1 MRVLGIETSCDET
14 AAAIVE
20 DGRRPDRPLLLSGR
34 GLSESGSCSGH
45 LSGAPARAGTP
56 RAHAEPGLSSAPD
69 ESPGARDRMGPDVR
83 VLGIET
89 SCDETAAAIVEDGRR
104 PLADVV
110 ATQIEIHRR
119 WGGVVPELA
128 SRNHVVQV
136 MPVVDEAL
144 SRAGL
149 GPEGI
154 DAVAVTSGPGLVGAL
169 LVGVQAAKAL
179 ALAWGKPLVR
189 VNHLEGHLVAAFL
202 AETPPTFPF
211 LGLVVSGGHT
221 SLYAARGF
229 GDYALLGQTR
239 DDAAGEAFDKGAKL
253 LGLPYPG
260 GVAIDRL
267 AKEGDPAAIRFPK
280 AIVKG
285 ADLDFSFSGLKTALL
300 HHVRKHGV
308 PAGQALADLCA
319 SYQEAIVRALVE
331 KAFRAARRLQFERL
345 VLSGGVA
352 ANSRLRAATA
362 ARAAEYEGMQVFL
375 PPVKL
380 CTDNAAMIAVAGT
393 HALERGE
400 RSGPE
405 LNADPAWRL

>member
-14 AAAIVE
+14 AAAVVE
-20 DGRRPDRPLLLSGR
+20 DGRRALS
-34 GLSESGSCSGH
+34 
-45 LSGAPARAGTP
+45 
-56 RAHAEPGLSSAPD
+56 
-69 ESPGARDRMGPDVR
+69 
-83 VLGIET
+83 
-89 SCDETAAAIVEDGRR
+89 
-104 PLADVV
+104 DVV
-110 ATQIEIHRR
+110 ATQIDIHRR

-144 SRAGL
+144 ARG
-149 GPEGI
+149 GI
-154 DAVAVTSGPGLVGAL
+154 DPRALDGIAVTSGPGLVGAL

-179 ALAWGKPLVR
+179 ALAWEKPLVG

-202 AETPPTFPF
+202 SDEPPGFPY

-221 SLYAARGF
+221 SLYAARAF
-229 GDYALLGQTR
+229 GDYRLLGRTR

-260 GVAIDRL
+260 GVAIDRI
-267 AKEGDPAAIRFPK
+267 AADGDRTAIRFPK

-300 HHVRKHGV
+300 HHVKRHGV
-308 PAGQALADLCA
+308 PQGRALADLCA

-331 KAFRAARRLQFERL
+331 KAFRAARRLQYERL

-352 ANSRLRAATA
+352 ANGRLRAAVA
-362 ARAAEYEGMQVFL
+362 ERAGEYEGMRVFL
-375 PPVKL
+375 PPPRL

-393 HALERGE
+393 HALERGD
-400 RSGPE
+400 RAGPG
-405 LNADPAWRL
+405 LNADPGWRL

>member
-1 MRVLGIETSCDET
+1 
-14 AAAIVE
+14 
-20 DGRRPDRPLLLSGR
+20 
-34 GLSESGSCSGH
+34 
-45 LSGAPARAGTP
+45 
-56 RAHAEPGLSSAPD
+56 
-69 ESPGARDRMGPDVR
+69 
-83 VLGIET
+83 
-89 SCDETAAAIVEDGRR
+89 
-104 PLADVV
+104 VV
-110 ATQIEIHRR
+110 STQIDIHRR

-144 SRAGL
+144 SRAGV
-149 GPEGI
+149 GPDGI
-154 DAVAVTSGPGLVGAL
+154 DAIAVTSGPGLVGAL
-169 LVGVQAAKAL
+169 LVGVQAAKSL
-179 ALAWGKPLVR
+179 ALAWQKPLVR

-202 AETPPTFPF
+202 SESAPAFPY

-221 SLYAARGF
+221 SLYAAHGF
-229 GDYALLGQTR
+229 GDYRLLGQTR

-267 AKEGDPAAIRFPK
+267 AKEGDARAIRFPK

-300 HHVRKHGV
+300 HHVKKHGL
-308 PAGQALADLCA
+308 PEGKGLADLCA

-331 KAFRAARRLQFERL
+331 KAFRAARRLQYDRL

-352 ANSRLRAATA
+352 ANSRLRAAVA
-362 ARAAEYEGMQVFL
+362 ERAREYEGMEVFL
-375 PPVKL
+375 PAPRL

-393 HALERGE
+393 HAFLRGE
-400 RSGPE
+400 RAGAD
-405 LNADPAWRL
+405 LDADPAWRL

>member
-14 AAAIVE
+14 AASVVE
-20 DGRRPDRPLLLSGR
+20 DGRRVLS
-34 GLSESGSCSGH
+34 
-45 LSGAPARAGTP
+45 
-56 RAHAEPGLSSAPD
+56 
-69 ESPGARDRMGPDVR
+69 DV
-83 VLGIET
+83 I
-89 SCDETAAAIVEDGRR
+89 S
-104 PLADVV
+104 
-110 ATQIEIHRR
+110 TQIDIHRR

-128 SRNHVVQV
+128 SRNHVVQL

-144 SRAGL
+144 SRAGVTPGEL
-149 GPEGI
+149 DGL
-154 DAVAVTSGPGLVGAL
+154 AVTSGPGLVGAL

-202 AETPPTFPF
+202 AGEPPEFPY

-221 SLYAARGF
+221 SLYLAEGF
-229 GDYALLGQTR
+229 GRYRLLGQTR

-267 AKEGDPAAIRFPK
+267 AKEGDPRALRFPK

-285 ADLDFSFSGLKTALL
+285 GPLEFSFSGLKTALL
-300 HHVRKHGV
+300 HHVKRHGV
-308 PAGQALADLCA
+308 PEGRALADLCA
-319 SYQEAIVRALVE
+319 SYQEAIVSALVQ
-331 KAFRAARRLQFERL
+331 KLFRAARTLQLDR
-345 VLSGGVA
+345 VVISGGVA
-352 ANSRLRAATA
+352 ANSRLRAAVVE
-362 ARAAEYEGMQVFL
+362 RAAEYEGMKVL
-375 PPVKL
+375 VPAVRL

-393 HALERGE
+393 HALLRGE

>member
-1 MRVLGIETSCDET
+1 MTKVLAIETSCDET
-14 AAAIVE
+14 AAAVVE
-20 DGRRPDRPLLLSGR
+20 DGLRALS
-34 GLSESGSCSGH
+34 
-45 LSGAPARAGTP
+45 
-56 RAHAEPGLSSAPD
+56 
-69 ESPGARDRMGPDVR
+69 
-83 VLGIET
+83 
-89 SCDETAAAIVEDGRR
+89 
-104 PLADVV
+104 DVV
-110 ATQIEIHRR
+110 STQIDIHRR

-144 SRAGL
+144 ARAGVR
-149 GPEGI
+149 PEELDG
-154 DAVAVTSGPGLVGAL
+154 VAVTSGPGLVGAL

-202 AETPPTFPF
+202 ADPPPSFPY

-221 SLYAARGF
+221 SLYAAHAF
-229 GDYALLGQTR
+229 GDYRLLGHTR

-267 AKEGDPAAIRFPK
+267 AKEGDAAAHRFPK

-300 HHVRKHGV
+300 HHVRRHGV
-308 PAGQALADLCA
+308 PEGRALADLCA

-331 KAFRAARRLQFERL
+331 KAFRAARRLQFDRM

-352 ANSRLRAATA
+352 ANSRLRAAVA
-362 ARAAEYEGMQVFL
+362 AKAAEYEGMAVFL
-375 PPVKL
+375 PPPRL
-380 CTDNAAMIAVAGT
+380 CTDNAAMIGVAGT
-393 HALERGE
+393 HALLRGE
-400 RSGPE
+400 RAGPE